1 VLEKFL
7 VFAQDFLAELGVV
20 GWTLPLPQ
28 RIPEVSGFTGLS
40 GAFLDTS
47 SF

>member
-20 GWTLPLPQ
+20 GWTPH